1 MEVYESVEY
10 LPSQRKVMGFTVH
23 KDELLAIY
31 MYGGVRGGK
40 SFIACKVAQCV
51 AAQFPGAEILIC
63 RDTRVNMKQT
73 TQQTF
78 FGIDANGEPVTCR
91 DFYDLGKGW
100 NETMGELRF
109 HNGSRICFWGLDT
122 TEHIDRVKST
132 QWSLI
137 IVEEANGVRFDI
149 IEFLLYTRLSHP
161 IGPGKMLLISNTD
174 KGEDNLY
181 RMFFREHNCTLDREC
196 AMCGGKCQFRR
207 VHVSTLD
214 NEKNLPEKYM
224 KNIKKMAENRKE
236 YARIYVHGEHV
247 VVEGLIYPM
256 YDERYNVLDFP
267 IGYEFPDYV
276 ETVHGYDHGF
286 SGSPSCLLTAKVW
299 PDGTIVFWD
308 EYYEKGKTVRAM
320 SEDFKASNVRQ
331 VQCAD
336 PSIRNKNQDD
346 SGRLTSI
353 QQLYLENGIIM
364 GLADNDVDGRIE
376 RMRDLLER
384 DPEHICPIIGLP
396 IEGIKNVPKLFIA
409 RQGAKLKCPNLHSQI
424 MQRVNKKDSKGRVAG
439 KKYSPEEG
447 NDHALDPAEYIVN
460 ARYKGR
466 LQPAPEPAQGTSA
479 WAHRKAVEKMLRTR
493 ADSGLQPISERM

>member
-1 MEVYESVEY
+1 
-10 LPSQRKVMGFTVH
+10 MGYTVH
-23 KDELLAIY
+23 RDELLAIY
-31 MYGGVRGGK
+31 MHGGVRGGK

-91 DFYDLGKGW
+91 DFYDLGTGW

-109 HNGSRICFWGLDT
+109 KNGSRICFWGLDT

-161 IGPGKMLLISNTD
+161 IGPCKMLLISNTD

-181 RMFFREHNCTLDREC
+181 RMFFREHTCNKDREC
-196 AMCGGKCQFRR
+196 SMCGGPCQFRR

-214 NEKNLPEKYM
+214 NAKNLPDKYM
-224 KNIKKMAENRKE
+224 KNILRMAETRKE

-276 ETVHGYDHGF
+276 ETIYGYDHGF
-286 SGSPSCLLTAKVW
+286 SGSPSCLLTSKVW
-299 PDGTIVFWD
+299 PDGTIIFWD
-308 EYYEKGKTVRAM
+308 EYYEKGKTVHTM
-320 SEDFKASNVRQ
+320 SEDFKSAGIKHVH
-331 VQCAD
+331 CAD

-346 SGRLTSI
+346 NGRLTSI
-353 QQLYLENGIIM
+353 QQLFFESGVNM
-364 GLADNDVDGRIE
+364 ELADNDVDGRIE

-384 DPEHICPIIGLP
+384 DPDHICPIIGIP
-396 IEGIKNVPKLFIA
+396 IEGVKNTAKLFIA
-409 RQGAKLKCPNLHSQI
+409 RTGGRIRCPNLHSQI

-439 KKYSPEEG
+439 KRYNPEEG

-460 ARYKGR
+460 SRYKGR
-466 LQPAPEPAQGTSA
+466 LQPPPEPDQGTAA
-479 WAHRKAVEKMLRTR
+479 WAHKKAVEKMLRNR
-493 ADSGLQPISERM
+493 AQSGLQPVSERL